1 LYRFLSRR
9 QSPSSTVALKRY
21 RLPNATTR
29 TFSSQELQD
38 RPHQFNQRCA
48 FVDTRITFQT
58 WNVISL
64 QHEKTDF
71 HVATAN
77 QRIGS
82 RMVCVWF
89 RECFPLQL
97 LACFRYR
104 RMLNFRQAEAP
115 QPTIWDGIMVSDT
128 AMATT
133 LAKTEN
139 AKHPTPHPLGNHGN
153 HGSHGS
159 Q

>member
-1 LYRFLSRR
+1 
-9 QSPSSTVALKRY
+9 
-21 RLPNATTR
+21 
-29 TFSSQELQD
+29 
-38 RPHQFNQRCA
+38 
-48 FVDTRITFQT
+48 
-58 WNVISL
+58 
-64 QHEKTDF
+64 
-71 HVATAN
+71 
-77 QRIGS
+77 
-82 RMVCVWF
+82 MVCVWF

-153 HGSHGS
+153 HGNHGS
-159 Q
+159 QYRFCMQSQLLQPPRDWGKR

>member
-1 LYRFLSRR
+1 MYRFLSRR

-71 HVATAN
+71 YVATAN

-97 LACFRYR
+97 LAYFRYR

-153 HGSHGS
+153 HGNHGS

>member
-1 LYRFLSRR
+1 LYRFLGRR
-9 QSPSSTVALKRY
+9 QSPSSTTALKRY
-21 RLPNATTR
+21 RLPNAITR
-29 TFSSQELQD
+29 TLSSQELRD
-38 RPHQFNQRCA
+38 RRYQFNQRCA
-48 FVDTRITFQT
+48 FVDIRITFQA

-64 QHEKTDF
+64 HHEKTDF

-77 QRIGS
+77 QRTGS

-104 RMLNFRQAEAP
+104 SKLNFRQTEDP
-115 QPTIWDGIMVSDT
+115 QSTIWDGITDSDT

-133 LAKTEN
+133 LAKTEH
-139 AKHPTPHPLGNHGN
+139 AKHPTPHPLG
-153 HGSHGS
+153 SHGS